1 MDCKGI
7 EGDGPRTKSFRHESY
22 NNRRVFLRSYPL
34 QLGEQDEYNKE
45 DPLQLGEQDE
55 YNKEDP
61 FQLGEQDGYNKED
74 MVGVADGSNQ
84 KKPMK
89 KIILSVFHWGGE
101 KFLLLRRVK
110 HKFTVHIIACI
121 PIGLKTPTALTS
133 A

>member
-1 MDCKGI
+1 L
-7 EGDGPRTKSFRHESY
+7 ERLRTKSFHHESV
-22 NNRRVFLRSYPL
+22 NNRRVFLRSY
-34 QLGEQDEYNKE
+34 
-45 DPLQLGEQDE
+45 PLQLGEQDE